1 MGYTKPKETTR
12 WHLENAAL
20 PNHGK
25 TYTVVTHKE
34 VIDNTLTLLKKSG
47 FTVQREIY
55 RANTNA
61 TIAQGIYHI
70 YPSRSVDEDII
81 NETELGMMFAW
92 TNSYNKLV
100 RFQCAIGAYVK
111 VCYNGMVAGDMMNFK
126 RKHTGTANLDCSINI
141 ADQVKNA
148 EKYYKRIIKDRDA
161 MKTINLTEREQAELV
176 GRMFVQEELID
187 SQQTSIIKAEL
198 AKPSFHYGVDT
209 NTCWT
214 FYNHVTHALK
224 KAHPRYWLQD
234 SQNFHDFIVA
244 ECLNTS
250 KPTIKTE
257 TILSEKVVVISE
269 PVEKVIEV
277 DEDITDTQLI
287 ENVFLDQ

>member
-1 MGYTKPKETTR
+1 M
-12 WHLENAAL
+12 
-20 PNHGK
+20 
-25 TYTVVTHKE
+25 
-34 VIDNTLTLLKKSG
+34 
-47 FTVQREIY
+47 
-55 RANTNA
+55 
-61 TIAQGIYHI
+61 
-70 YPSRSVDEDII
+70 
-81 NETELGMMFAW
+81 
-92 TNSYNKLV
+92 
-100 RFQCAIGAYVK
+100 
-111 VCYNGMVAGDMMNFK
+111 
-126 RKHTGTANLDCSINI
+126 LD
-141 ADQVKNA
+141 
-148 EKYYKRIIKDRDA
+148 
-161 MKTINLTEREQAELV
+161 
-176 GRMFVQEELID
+176 
-187 SQQTSIIKAEL
+187 
-198 AKPSFHYGVDT
+198 
-209 NTCWT
+209 

>member
-1 MGYTKPKETTR
+1 MGHKKPTETTR
-12 WHLENAAL
+12 SYLENAPL

-34 VIDNTLTLLKKSG
+34 VIDNTLTLLRKSG

-70 YPSRSVDEDII
+70 YPSKSVDDEII

-148 EKYYKRIIKDRDA
+148 EKYYKRIIQDRDA
-161 MKTINLTEREQAELV
+161 MKMITLTDREQAELV

-198 AKPSFHYGVDT
+198 AKPSFHYGT
-209 NTCWT
+209 ESNTCWT

-244 ECLNTS
+244 ECLNNS
-250 KPTIKTE
+250 QPALKKE
-257 TILSEKVVVISE
+257 TILSDKVVVISE
-269 PVEKVIEV
+269 PVSEVVEV

>member
-1 MGYTKPKETTR
+1 
-12 WHLENAAL
+12 
-20 PNHGK
+20 
-25 TYTVVTHKE
+25 
-34 VIDNTLTLLKKSG
+34 
-47 FTVQREIY
+47 
-55 RANTNA
+55 
-61 TIAQGIYHI
+61 
-70 YPSRSVDEDII
+70 
-81 NETELGMMFAW
+81 
-92 TNSYNKLV
+92 
-100 RFQCAIGAYVK
+100 
-111 VCYNGMVAGDMMNFK
+111 
-126 RKHTGTANLDCSINI
+126 
-141 ADQVKNA
+141 
-148 EKYYKRIIKDRDA
+148 
-161 MKTINLTEREQAELV
+161 
-176 GRMFVQEELID
+176 MFVQEELID

-250 KPTIKTE
+250 KPVIKKE
-257 TILSEKVVVISE
+257 TALSNKIVVISE
-269 PVEKVIEV
+269 PVNEVIEV